1 MHGPRKGVMGKT
13 NEKEKEERY
22 ASEGN

>member
-1 MHGPRKGVMGKT
+1 MHGPRKGVTGKT
-13 NEKEKEERY
+13 SEKEKEERY